1 MRSLLR
7 PPVTLSTFA
16 ALAALAL
23 AAPAAA
29 QSPGPGPGLALL
41 VPPGP
46 GQQTLALRAEGGA
59 VRARVCAS
67 AASCTPD
74 GGALLPLPEDARPL
88 LPRARVTAVT
98 LAGGRAVARVEL
110 PGEAPE
116 AAWVMIL
123 AAPLTGKGSEPL
135 IVWSGWTGVAH
146 GEHGEERS
154 FALVSEPL
162 PGGGTRV
169 LVGERR
175 ADVALCGRP
184 TLVGARELDP
194 GTLELRR
201 GAAVQNL
208 GAAER
213 AAATR
218 LTAERVQGASTPSG
232 EVRLLRATAAS
243 SAVEKKFATLT
254 DGDLATSWSENKTGA
269 GRGEFVSLATAEEVG
284 ITSFD
289 LVVRP
294 TEDVPDGAAPRR
306 LYLATPGALFEVTLP
321 EDAWQKPPGT
331 RYAVKLPAPL
341 HTSCLAVVLDEAF
354 APAGK
359 AGARVTIAE
368 IEAHTAFDGASP
380 EALAGALTGGGERAR
395 EAAALLARAGGA
407 GVQAVIGVYEK
418 LDDQGKQ
425 LAAAVIDAAP
435 CSAQVSFFAE
445 RFAAASGAPARIKP
459 APGEVDPELLH
470 ARDRL
475 RRCGRAAAPALV
487 KMVAEGA
494 PRARTAAADELSVL
508 APVEAVPVLIEALA
522 TAGADDAVRRELRT
536 ALARA
541 AKNPRAL
548 PALRDEVSKPR
559 LDARSETVAIDIL
572 RAFGPSLGRVD
583 GASDAFAAVVARST
597 SSRSRYLLQA
607 PAAELARAGDRRAE
621 GYLRAAL
628 RTDEDV
634 HVRVRAAE
642 LSGEVPT
649 LVTELLAAFDD
660 PEVRVREAAINAFA
674 DAKDHGGQPVGL
686 TAALGKRLATDDW
699 TFIRAG
705 SARALGMLPA
715 EVAVDAAL
723 ATALADGSVE
733 VRGRALDGLGA
744 HHAVAHVE
752 AIRARQ
758 DDTGEDVEVR
768 ARAILALGAMCDQKS
783 LAQWT
788 KLARGAKAP
797 TDDRD
802 KRLGGAAIVALG
814 EMHPAD
820 LAERLAPLTEKDA
833 PRMVREMVKAALAG
847 QMSCK

>member
-1 MRSLLR
+1 MFPL
-7 PPVTLSTFA
+7 A
-16 ALAALAL
+16 ALASLAL

-29 QSPGPGPGLALL
+29 QAPVLALS
-41 VPPGP
+41 VPAGP
-46 GQQTLALRAEGGA
+46 GQQALALRAEGGA

-67 AASCTPD
+67 ATGCAPD

-88 LPRARVTAVT
+88 LGKARATVLT

-123 AAPLTGKGSEPL
+123 AAPLAGKGSEPL
-135 IVWSGWTGVAH
+135 IVWSGWTGVSR

-154 FALVSEPL
+154 AAVLTEPVA
-162 PGGGTRV
+162 GGATRV

-175 ADVALCGRP
+175 ADVAVCGRP
-184 TLVGARELDP
+184 TLVGAREIDP
-194 GTLELRR
+194 GTLALGR
-201 GAAVQNL
+201 AASVQNL

-218 LTAERVQGASTPSG
+218 LVATRAPGAATPAG

-254 DGDLATSWSENKTGA
+254 DGDPATAWSENRTGD
-269 GRGEFVSLATAEEVG
+269 GRGEFVSMATAPEVG

-294 TEDVPDGAAPRR
+294 TEDVPDGAAPKRI
-306 LYLATPGALFEVTLP
+306 YLAATGALFEVTLP

-331 RYAVKLPAPL
+331 RYGVKLPAEL

-359 AGARVTIAE
+359 AGARVTLAE
-368 IEAHTAFDGASP
+368 IEAHTAFDAATP
-380 EALAGALTGGGERAR
+380 EALAGALAGGGERSRA
-395 EAAALLARAGGA
+395 AAALLARAGGA
-407 GVQAVIGVYEK
+407 GVKAAMGVYEK
-418 LDDQGKQ
+418 LDDEGKL
-425 LAAAVIDAAP
+425 LAASVIDAAP
-435 CSAQVSFFAE
+435 CAEQVPFFAE
-445 RFAAASGAPARIKP
+445 RFAAASAAPAKTRP

-475 RRCGRAAAPALV
+475 RRCGRAAAPALAR
-487 KMVAEGA
+487 MVADGA
-494 PRARTAAADELSVL
+494 AATTRIAAADELSVL

-522 TAGADDAVRRELRT
+522 RLGAADDAVRRELRA

-548 PALRDEVSKPR
+548 PALREEVARPR
-559 LDARSETVAIDIL
+559 LDARSETVAIDLL
-572 RAFGPSLGRVD
+572 RAIGPSLGRVD
-583 GASDAFAAVVARST
+583 GASEAFAAVAARST
-597 SSRSRYLLQA
+597 SFRSRYLLQA
-607 PAAELARAGDRRAE
+607 PAAELAKAGDRRAE
-621 GYLRAAL
+621 GYLRDAL
-628 RTDEDV
+628 RKDEDV

-642 LSGEVPT
+642 LSGDVPA

-660 PEVRVREAAINAFA
+660 GEVRVREAAINAFA
-674 DAKDHGGQPVGL
+674 DAQAHGGQPEGL
-686 TAALGKRLATDDW
+686 TAALGKRLAKDDW

-715 EVAVDAAL
+715 AADVDAVL
-723 ATALADGSVE
+723 AGALADGASE

-758 DDTGEDVEVR
+758 DDAAEDVEVR
-768 ARAILALGAMCDQKS
+768 ARAILALGSLCDRKS

-788 KLARGAKAP
+788 KLARAAKTPA
-797 TDDRD
+797 DDRD
-802 KRLGGAAIVALG
+802 KRLGGAAIAALG
-814 EMHPAD
+814 EVHPAD
-820 LAERLAPLTEKDA
+820 LAERLAPLAEKDA
-833 PRMVREMVKAALAG
+833 PQVLREMVKVALAG
-847 QMSCK
+847 QSSCK

>member
-7 PPVTLSTFA
+7 PPGTLA

-29 QSPGPGPGLALL
+29 QPPGPSLALS

-46 GQQTLALRAEGGA
+46 GQQALALRTEGGA

-67 AASCTPD
+67 AVSCTPD
-74 GGALLPLPEDARPL
+74 GGALLPLPEDVRPL
-88 LPRARVTAVT
+88 LARARLTTVP

-110 PGEAPE
+110 PGDAPE
-116 AAWVMIL
+116 AAWVMLL
-123 AAPLTGKGSEPL
+123 AAPLAGKGSEPL
-135 IVWSGWTGVAH
+135 IVWSGWTGVIR

-154 FALVSEPL
+154 AAVLAEPL
-162 PGGGTRV
+162 PGGAVRV

-175 ADVALCGRP
+175 TDVTLCGRP
-184 TLVGARELDP
+184 TLVGARALDP
-194 GTLELRR
+194 GTLELTR
-201 GAAVQNL
+201 GASVQNL

-213 AAATR
+213 AAAIK
-218 LTAERVQGASTPSG
+218 LTAERARGAPTPAS

-254 DGDLATSWSENKTGA
+254 DGDLATAWSENKIGD
-269 GRGEFVSLATAEEVG
+269 GRGEFVSLATAPEVG
-284 ITSFD
+284 ITSLD

-294 TEDVPDGAAPRR
+294 TEEVPDGAAPRR
-306 LYLATPGALFEVTLP
+306 LYLATTDALFEVTLP

-354 APAGK
+354 APTGK
-359 AGARVTIAE
+359 SVARVTLAE
-368 IEAHTAFDGASP
+368 IEAHTDFDGATP
-380 EALAGALTGGGERAR
+380 EALAGALAGGGERSQA
-395 EAAALLARAGGA
+395 AAALLARAGGA
-407 GVQAVIGVYEK
+407 GVQAAMGVYEK
-418 LDDQGKQ
+418 LDDAGRL
-425 LAAAVIDAAP
+425 LAASVIDAAP
-435 CSAQVSFFAE
+435 CAAQVPFFAE
-445 RFAAASGAPARIKP
+445 RFAAASSAPARSKP

-487 KMVAEGA
+487 KMVAEGV

-508 APVEAVPVLIEALA
+508 APVEAVPVLIDAIA
-522 TAGADDAVRRELRT
+522 AAGADDALRRELRS

-541 AKNPRAL
+541 ARSPRAL
-548 PALRDEVSKPR
+548 PVLREEVAKAR
-559 LDARSETVAIDIL
+559 LDARSETVAIDLL
-572 RAFGPSLGRVD
+572 RAIGPSLGRVD
-583 GASDAFAAVVARST
+583 GASEAFAAVAAQRT
-597 SSRSRYLLQA
+597 SFRSRYLLLA
-607 PAAELARAGDRRAE
+607 AAAELARAGDRRAE
-621 GYLRAAL
+621 GYLRDAL
-628 RTDEDV
+628 HKDEDV

-642 LSGEVPT
+642 VAGDVPG

-660 PEVRVREAAINAFA
+660 PEVRVREAAVNAFA
-674 DAKDHGGQPVGL
+674 DAKDHGGQPAGLAL
-686 TAALGKRLATDDW
+686 TAALGRRLATDDW
-699 TFIRAG
+699 TFMRAG

-715 EVAVDAAL
+715 GAAVDAAL
-723 ATALADGSVE
+723 ATALVDGSVE

-744 HHAVAHVE
+744 HHAVAHVD

-768 ARAILALGAMCDQKS
+768 ARAILALGSMCDQRS

-788 KLARGAKAP
+788 KLARGVKAP

-802 KRLGGAAIVALG
+802 KRLGGAAIAALG
-814 EMHPAD
+814 EVHPPD
-820 LAERLAPLTEKDA
+820 LAERLAPLTEKDT
-833 PRMVREMVKAALAG
+833 PLGVREMVKVALAG
-847 QMSCK
+847 QTSCR